1 MSNHF
6 LFGNFVENL
15 AENLTK
21 NLAGN
26 LASNLTSNLTKNL
39 ANNTFKNSSGI
50 FVRVLKKSALV
61 TTVLL
66 GSVVFT
72 SCGGASPSSTKA
84 NVPTQ
89 MAPESAPQNAAI
101 EGSNKEAAD
110 TSRNGNPNPAANVSV
125 AKPQLI
131 KSARL
136 DLVVVSVEEGI
147 KSVGKI
153 VQQYQG
159 DVLSLED
166 NQANSRQLAVLQLR
180 IPQEKLDITLESLAK
195 LGTIENRSLS
205 SEDVS
210 NQLVDLRA
218 RLKNLRKT
226 EEALLEIM
234 NRSGSVG
241 DVLKVAQ
248 EVSNVRQSIEQI
260 DAQLQNLQNRV
271 AYSLVSINLRAL
283 ATTRSTTPSLGL
295 QFQET
300 WQQATTS
307 VGNLTIGLMK
317 LLLWLL
323 VYSPYLGLIILG
335 GYGARYWFR
344 RSVRAAAP
352 EISQD

>member
-1 MSNHF
+1 MVNHF
-6 LFGNFVENL
+6 LCGNFVKYLLENL
-15 AENLTK
+15 AEKALNDH
-21 NLAGN
+21 
-26 LASNLTSNLTKNL
+26 SRV
-39 ANNTFKNSSGI
+39 
-50 FVRVLKKSALV
+50 FVRVLKKSSLAV
-61 TTVLL
+61 TVVL

-72 SCGGASPSSTKA
+72 SCGGAPSSSTRA
-84 NVPTQ
+84 NAPTQ
-89 MAPESAPQNAAI
+89 MAPESAPQSAAI
-101 EGSNKEAAD
+101 EGNAPEAAD
-110 TSRNGNPNPAANVSV
+110 ASKNSSTNPATNVPV

-136 DLVVVSVEEGI
+136 ELVVVSVEESI
-147 KSVGKI
+147 KAINTI
-153 VQQYQG
+153 VQQQQG
-159 DVLSLED
+159 DILSLED
-166 NQANSRQLAVLQLR
+166 NQSSSMSRPLAVLQLR
-180 IPQEKLDITLESLAK
+180 IPQEKLDITIESLAK

-271 AYSLVSINLRAL
+271 TYSLVSVNLRAL

-307 VGNLTIGLMK
+307 VGDLTIGLMK

-323 VYSPYLGLIILG
+323 VYSPYLGLIVLVA
-335 GYGARYWFR
+335 YGARYWFR

-352 EISQD
+352 KISQDQT

>member
-1 MSNHF
+1 MSNHL

-15 AENLTK
+15 AENLAEK
-21 NLAGN
+21 
-26 LASNLTSNLTKNL
+26 
-39 ANNTFKNSSGI
+39 TFKNPAGI
-50 FVRVLKKSALV
+50 FVKVLKKSSLV

-66 GSVVFT
+66 SSVLFT
-72 SCGGASPSSTKA
+72 SCGSAPSSTSSNA
-84 NVPTQ
+84 PAP
-89 MAPESAPQNAAI
+89 MASESAPQNATI
-101 EGSNKEAAD
+101 EGSTKEAAD
-110 TSRNGNPNPAANVSV
+110 TSANSPANTSNVPA

-136 DLVVVSVEEGI
+136 ELVVVSVEEGI

-159 DVLSLED
+159 DVLSLDD
-166 NQANSRQLAVLQLR
+166 NQANSSSGQLAVLQLR

-234 NRSGSVG
+234 NRAGSVG

-260 DAQLQNLQNRV
+260 EAQLQNLQNRV
-271 AYSLVSINLRAL
+271 AYSQVSVNLRSL
-283 ATTRSTTPSLGL
+283 TTTRSTTPSLGL

-307 VGNLTIGLMK
+307 VGDLTIGLMK
-317 LLLWLL
+317 LFLWLL
-323 VYSPYLGLIILG
+323 VYSPYLGLIILVV
-335 GYGARYWFR
+335 YGARYWFR
-344 RSVRAAAP
+344 RSIRATTP